1 MNHLCAPME
10 VISMTTDNY
19 PQPGGAGGGK
29 SSPRDSGNHS
39 LYDGLTFGKRR
50 QVLAAIAL
58 GTFMAPLDSSVVNI
72 ALPAIRT
79 FFQTSLGTV
88 EWVVMSYLLVISSL
102 ILTYGRMGDLYG
114 HKKIYLT
121 GFTVFTSGSLLC
133 GFAPSILALI
143 FFRALQAIGAGMMM
157 AMGPA
162 IITDITP
169 PQYRGKSLGV
179 VAMTVSIALTIGPV
193 LGGYLTAK
201 FGWPSIFFINI
212 PIGIIATLW
221 AWKVIPDIKGRSAE
235 PFDLKGA
242 VLIFTALILILLPL
256 SYTEKAGWLNPFILG
271 PLAAGLVLLLVFIL
285 MEKKIKYPMVD
296 MTVFENRVFA
306 MGNLSALINF
316 ISTFSVIL
324 LLPFYLMQLRLLPA
338 EQAGLLMTPT
348 PLMMIV
354 ISPFAG
360 VLSDKI
366 DSRYLSSLGMA
377 INTVGLFMLSRLQ
390 TDTSVL
396 TIVIISIIIGIGAG
410 LFTTP
415 NNSAVLGAVPPN
427 RRGIAS
433 SILANMRNVGMVF
446 GVAISGALFG
456 SRQDYLSR
464 VFTAQGM
471 GPAEVQS
478 QAFIGAMQFTFLFA
492 AVLALVVVFTSLVR
506 GPVNGNR
513 Q

>member
-1 MNHLCAPME
+1 MAA
-10 VISMTTDNY
+10 DNY
-19 PQPGGAGGGK
+19 PGA
-29 SSPRDSGNHS
+29 HS
-39 LYDGLTFGKRR
+39 LHSELSPARRR
-50 QVLAAIAL
+50 QILAAIAASM
-58 GTFMAPLDSSVVNI
+58 FMAPLDSSVVNI
-72 ALPAIRT
+72 ALPAIRAS
-79 FFQTSLGTV
+79 FQTTLGTV

-114 HKKIYLT
+114 HKKIYLSGFAIFT
-121 GFTVFTSGSLLC
+121 GGSLLC
-133 GFAPSILALI
+133 RLAPGILALI
-143 FFRALQAIGAGMMM
+143 IFRALQAIGAGMMM

-169 PQYRGKSLGV
+169 PQHRGKSLGV
-179 VAMTVSIALTIGPV
+179 VAMTVSIALTVGPV
-193 LGGYLTAK
+193 LGGILTAK
-201 FGWPSIFFINI
+201 FGWPSIFFINL
-212 PIGIIATLW
+212 PIGIIGFLW
-221 AWKVIPDIKGRSAE
+221 AWKVIPDIRGRSAE
-235 PFDLKGA
+235 PFDTKGA
-242 VLIFTALILILLPL
+242 VLIFLALILILLPL
-256 SYTEKAGWLNPFILG
+256 SYTEQAGWRNPYIIG
-271 PLAAGLVLLLVFIL
+271 ALAVGLVLLFVFIM
-285 MEKKIKYPMVD
+285 MEKAIKYPMVD
-296 MTVFENRVFA
+296 MTLFQNRVFA

-324 LLPFYLMQLRLLPA
+324 IMPFYLMQLRLMPA

-348 PLMMIV
+348 PLMMI
-354 ISPFAG
+354 IIAPIAG
-360 VLSDKI
+360 AISDKL
-366 DSRYLSSLGMA
+366 DTRYICSLGMA

-390 TDTSVL
+390 ADTPVPTIIFIFVL
-396 TIVIISIIIGIGAG
+396 IGIGAG

-433 SILANMRNVGMVF
+433 SILANMRNVGMVL

-478 QAFIGAMQFTFLFA
+478 QAFIGAMQFTFQFA

-506 GPVNGNR
+506 GPANGR
-513 Q
+513 TSS